1 MCVCVDGLSVCMCG
15 WVECVLC
22 GSDWITYIRTYI
34 HTYVRTYASHSL
46 SFFFFYIIS
55 VCSTYV
61 SNPTA
66 GCDLALYR
74 IYVLYIMHVC
84 VASAHAYIFS

>member
-1 MCVCVDGLSVCMCG
+1 MCVCVDGLSVCCVDGLSVCMCG

-46 SFFFFYIIS
+46 SFFFYIIS

-74 IYVLYIMHVC
+74 YTYCI
-84 VASAHAYIFS
+84 